1 MNKTI
6 NEFVLVLQFLLKM
19 LRHLGRVRLG
29 GGGGGQGE
37 APDDKGHNLLH
48 LTIPNWRLFTVEIIA
63 SM

>member
-19 LRHLGRVRLG
+19 LRHLGMVGL
-29 GGGGGQGE
+29 GGGGQGE

-48 LTIPNWRLFTVEIIA
+48 LTIPNWGLFTVEIIA